1 MEEDEEEAEE
11 EDDEEDYNIEEE
23 EEEEEDWFSDED
35 SPVVFWRSFNSRS
48 RASPEDAQ
56 THTTAKRRTRR
67 SILA

>member
-1 MEEDEEEAEE
+1 MEEDEDEAEE

-35 SPVVFWRSFNSRS
+35 SPVAFRCSFNSRS
-48 RASPEDAQ
+48 HASPEDAQ
-56 THTTAKRRTRR
+56 THTTAKRRKRR